1 MNNARVQ
8 QGAKERLE
16 RLQTLRDEIRLDLH
30 LAGMDLKDR
39 WRELEPKVL
48 EAERRAEEVGGK
60 ALDELV
66 QRLLAVRETMRERKE
81 VDRQNP
87 QRPV

>member
-8 QGAKERLE
+8 QGMKERLE
-16 RLQTLRDEIRLDLH
+16 RMKTLRDEIRLDLH

-48 EAERRAEEVGGK
+48 EAERRAEEVGVRV
-60 ALDELV
+60 LDELV
-66 QRLLAVRETMRERKE
+66 ERLLAVRETMHERKE
-81 VDRQNP
+81 VDRHP
-87 QRPV
+87 PA

>member
-8 QGAKERLE
+8 QGMKERVE
-16 RLQTLRDEIRLDLH
+16 RMKTLRDEIRLDLH

-60 ALDELV
+60 VLDELV

-81 VDRQNP
+81 VDR
-87 QRPV
+87 